1 MSQAPAPINRLAPG
15 GLSHWL
21 PDTRIPLHYVSIG
34 ALLEHR
40 ASTQGDRTAV
50 MWEADGALQRLSYA
64 DLFER
69 ARRLA
74 GWLLEQMEPGDC
86 VATWTANVPEFVLL
100 EYACALS
107 GIVLAPFNAAWT
119 EAESTHAVG
128 LIEPRILFVGNDNR
142 GHSLVHKAG
151 ALPKGT
157 RTLPID
163 RLGDLAPDSQIK
175 LPAVGPDA
183 AFLIQFTSGT
193 TGLAKGAALTQSAML
208 NSAWIRPFVEGAD
221 ADDVWLNSVPYH
233 HVGGSG
239 MVILGA
245 LSVGGACV
253 VMRAHDADTI
263 LRLIEPT
270 GATRLGGV
278 PTMFHDIIERPEG
291 DRPLRVKVVT
301 LGGAMVSAD
310 LVRQVSARLGAAV
323 TISYAQSEC
332 PIITATHPS
341 DPPELVASTVGR
353 PAPHVEM
360 KIVDPKTNET
370 LAVGDVGEV
379 CVKAPFVMTH
389 YFDAQGDGRAAFDQ
403 DGFLHTGDLGS
414 LDDDGYCRLRGRAR
428 ELIIRGGENVYPA
441 EVELA
446 LARHPAVADV
456 AVVGVKHRRLGQE
469 IAAAIRL
476 RDGMSTTHDE
486 LAAFAST
493 QVAHFKV
500 PRHWAFVDSF
510 SMTASGKIR
519 KLGLERL
526 FPLHDS
532 VDA

>member
-1 MSQAPAPINRLAPG
+1 MSQAPAPINRLVPG

-21 PDTRIPLHYVSIG
+21 PDTRIPLHHISIG

-40 ASTQGDRTAV
+40 GRTQGHRTAV
-50 MWEADGALQRLSYA
+50 MWEADGVLQRLSYA
-64 DLFER
+64 DLFDR
-69 ARRLA
+69 ATRLA
-74 GWLLEQMEPGDC
+74 GWLLEQMEPGEC

-119 EAESTHAVG
+119 QAEAAHAVG
-128 LIEPRILFVGNDNR
+128 LTEPRILFVGNDNR
-142 GHSLVHKAG
+142 GNALASKAEALPNGAQILPMEEVG
-151 ALPKGT
+151 AL
-157 RTLPID
+157 
-163 RLGDLAPDSQIK
+163 APA
-175 LPAVGPDA
+175 LPARLPTVGPDA

-208 NSAWIRPFVEGAD
+208 NSAWIRPFVEGAN

-263 LRLIEPT
+263 LRLIEPV

-278 PTMFHDIIERPEG
+278 PTMFHDIIDRPEG
-291 DRPLRVKVVT
+291 DHALHVKVVT

-332 PIITATHPS
+332 PIITATHPA

-360 KIVDPKTNET
+360 KIVDPNTNET
-370 LAVGDVGEV
+370 LPLGDVGEV
-379 CVKAPFVMTH
+379 CVRAPFVMTH

-403 DGFLHTGDLGS
+403 DGFLHTGDLGA
-414 LDDDGYCRLRGRAR
+414 LDEDGYCRLRGRAR

-446 LARHPAVADV
+446 LARHPAVANV
-456 AVVGVKHRRLGQE
+456 AVVGVEHRRLGQE
-469 IAAAIRL
+469 IAAAVML
-476 RDGMSTTHDE
+476 RDDMVATGDE
-486 LAAFAST
+486 LAAFAAA

-519 KLGLERL
+519 KLGLEQL
-526 FPLHDS
+526 FPLRDS